1 MYLLIWI
8 TAICKLFEV
17 VQIKPHHLKVN
28 ERCFLEEN
36 QRKSNLRKKLS
47 FEFLVNFLDSGKKE
61 KEKKVIVELFKTSEL
76 LCKISSKL
84 MESIIWVVEQVLV
97 CILQK

>member
-1 MYLLIWI
+1 MKDVSWKKIRENLIFEKIELWI
-8 TAICKLFEV
+8 
-17 VQIKPHHLKVN
+17 
-28 ERCFLEEN
+28 
-36 QRKSNLRKKLS
+36 SY
-47 FEFLVNFLDSGKKE
+47 EFSRLWKKE